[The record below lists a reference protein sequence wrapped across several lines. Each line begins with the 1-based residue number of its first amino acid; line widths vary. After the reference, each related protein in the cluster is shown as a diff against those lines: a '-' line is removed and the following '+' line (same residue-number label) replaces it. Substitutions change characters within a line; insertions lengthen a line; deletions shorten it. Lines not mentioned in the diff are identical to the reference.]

1 MKAPGGKDTYREMR
15 RYTVVILCVA
25 AAIPVALIG
34 GGIYFEYS
42 RSLQQK
48 VTAELVSVV
57 THHKESIEGFLRD
70 ITAAMRVVA
79 NTQSLQSLSKPE
91 MLRRTFDTLQRHYD
105 YAFEDL
111 GIIDTTGNHVAYVGP
126 YDLLGKNYSETSW
139 FKETMEA
146 EIFQSDV
153 FLGFRQVPHF
163 IIAVKEGEGDS
174 AWILRA
180 TVNAARFGA
189 LVENVRLGRTG
200 EAFIVS
206 KEGLYQTRPR
216 SGGKV
221 MEAAPQGLLQLTPF
235 DGVKLHETQRDFKRL
250 LRAKTWMKDDSWM
263 LVVQQDVDDAFS
275 ELYYTRNMAIF
286 VSLFGASLV
295 GVVAFL
301 TTKLLVRRIERLDAE
316 KTLLDQQLIQ
326 SSKLASIGEFSA
338 GIAHEVNN
346 PLAVIDVEAGW
357 IQDIL
362 KREKFKE
369 MTDLD
374 ELKDSLREITT
385 QVSRCKQIT
394 HKLLSFARKMESE
407 IKEVSTNQLL
417 DEVIDMREREASLSN
432 IVFVRDYQSELPVIY
447 SDPSLL
453 RQVFLN
459 LINNAMDAIQRG
471 GEIRIGTQKGAQ
483 EDSILVRVSD
493 TGMGIPQENLG
504 KIFDPFFTTKTPG
517 KGTGLG
523 LSICHG
529 IIEKLGGTIG
539 VTSRVGKGTTFSVEL
554 PLEHLKKESRT

>member
-1 MKAPGGKDTYREMR
+1 MKAPGGKEPYRELR

-25 AAIPVALIG
+25 SAIPAVLIG

-42 RSLQQK
+42 RSLRQK

-57 THHKESIEGFLRD
+57 THHKESIEDFLRN

-79 NTQSLQSLSKPE
+79 NTQSLQSLS
-91 MLRRTFDTLQRHYD
+91 LRETLQQAFDTLQRHYD

-111 GIIDTTGNHVAYVGP
+111 GVIDARGNHVAYVGP
-126 YDLLGKNYSETSW
+126 YDLLDRNYSETAW
-139 FKETMEA
+139 FKETMEKR
-146 EIFQSDV
+146 IFLSDV

-163 IIAVKEGEGDS
+163 IIAVKQGEGEQ

-180 TVNAARFGA
+180 TVSTARFGA
-189 LVENVRLGRTG
+189 LVENVQLGRTG
-200 EAFIVS
+200 EAFIVN
-206 KEGLYQTRPR
+206 KQGFCQTRPR
-216 SGGKV
+216 SGGRL
-221 MEAAPQGLLQLTPF
+221 MEAVPQGFLQFTPF
-235 DGVKLHETQRDFKRL
+235 DGVKLHEVQKDFKKL
-250 LRAKTWMKDDSWM
+250 LRAKTWMKDKTWM

-275 ELYYTRNMAIF
+275 QLYYTRNMAIF

-295 GVVAFL
+295 GAVAFL

-316 KTLLDQQLIQ
+316 KALLDQQLIQ

-338 GIAHEVNN
+338 GIAHEINN
-346 PLAVIDVEAGW
+346 PLAVIYGEAGW

-369 MTDLD
+369 MADLD
-374 ELKDSLREITT
+374 EFKDSIREITS
-385 QVSRCKQIT
+385 QVIRCKEIT
-394 HKLLSFARKMESE
+394 HKLLGFARKLESA
-407 IKEVSTNQLL
+407 IKEVNANRLL
-417 DEVIDMREREASLSN
+417 DEVIDIREREATFSN
-432 IVFVRDYQSELPVIY
+432 IVFVRDYQSELPVIH

-459 LINNAMDAIQRG
+459 LINNAMDAIQKG

-493 TGMGIPQENLG
+493 TGMGIPQENLS
-504 KIFDPFFTTKTPG
+504 KIFDPFFTTKAPG

-529 IIEKLGGTIG
+529 II
-539 VTSRVGKGTTFSVEL
+539 
-554 PLEHLKKESRT
+554 